1 MPNATVQVETTI
13 DVPIDQ
19 VWDFLTSPNKIPLV
33 LPGLIE
39 VSNVPDGPL
48 ETGTQFDYVYRLF
61 EVDLEGK
68 YTVTALEKPERY
80 EARTTGGGVS
90 EWNYRLEPRN
100 GGTHVSLVVEYE
112 TPDSVLAKARA
123 AAVQA
128 LNQREANEYFSNLKT
143 ALELQNA

>member
-1 MPNATVQVETTI
+1 MPDATVQVETTI

-19 VWDFLTSPNKIPLV
+19 VWDFLTTPKKIPLV
-33 LPGLIE
+33 LPGLID
-39 VSNVPDGPL
+39 VSNVPDGPV
-48 ETGTQFDYVYRLF
+48 EAGTQFDYVYRLF

-68 YTVTALEKPERY
+68 YTVTTLEKPERY

-90 EWNYRLEPRN
+90 EWSYRLEPRN